1 MSMTNCPSCGLPRAD
16 ELLAVAPCPLCGADG
31 HSVAVEAAPPAPEP
45 VAPPRPP
52 AAARPHFGLGFVI
65 GLLLGIALGAGGVL
79 GWPTRP
85 SPEPDAGGTAAVP
98 PADTPPPPPPPPK
111 SADSPAVAPPTV
123 PTAKEKPNPF
133 RPTGPTPLVLD
144 NPDGETRPVVRPGG
158 HLVLAGQVKR
168 LVVPG
173 LKAGAVLDASQL
185 SAAEVEVT
193 GPIDGGARL
202 VARAPGGTVVLRATV
217 DGGSVVDVVGRQVT
231 FDAPVGGAN
240 TRATVALTSGGE
252 LRVAA
257 LNGSARVEYRRAAPA
272 DPPVRL
278 SVGRVTPP
286 AVVVEVP

>member
-31 HSVAVEAAPPAPEP
+31 HPVAVEAPPPPPEP
-45 VAPPRPP
+45 VAAPPPP
-52 AAARPHFGLGFVI
+52 AAASSHFGLGLVI
-65 GLLLGIALGAGGVL
+65 GLLLGTALGAGVVL
-79 GWPTRP
+79 GWPARP
-85 SPEPDAGGTAAVP
+85 SPEPDTVAAAAP
-98 PADTPPPPPPPPK
+98 PADTPPLPPTPK
-111 SADSPAVAPPTV
+111 SPDAPAVAPPTV
-123 PTAKEKPNPF
+123 PTAKDKPNPF

-202 VARAPGGTVVLRATV
+202 VARAPGGTVVFRATV

-240 TRATVALTSGGE
+240 TRVTVALTSGGE

-257 LNGSARVEYRRAAPA
+257 LTGSARLQYRRATPA